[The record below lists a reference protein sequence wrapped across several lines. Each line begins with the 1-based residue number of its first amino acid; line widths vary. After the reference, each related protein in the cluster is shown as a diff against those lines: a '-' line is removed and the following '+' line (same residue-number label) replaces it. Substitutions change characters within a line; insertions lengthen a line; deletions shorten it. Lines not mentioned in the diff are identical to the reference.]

1 MTKIKNMRMT
11 KILALIAPLLGGV
24 GGGLLTSCN
33 DFLTI
38 YPTDR
43 IVGTDFWKT
52 KADVNQ
58 MVDGAY
64 VSMLGGGIQ
73 ERAIMWGAFRSD
85 ELVKNIDHVST
96 VLDNVS
102 AVNLL
107 PSMGYCSWADF
118 YYVINRCNIV
128 LRHAPEVMQEDPE
141 FTQGDYDVVRAQM
154 LALRSLCYFYLV
166 RAFRDVPYMT
176 ESVEDDSEIQTI
188 AQSSPGEVLQ
198 NCLNDLEEASR
209 YIIKTGA
216 YGQGDWRNW
225 GYFTRDAVHA
235 LMADIYLWRASMTH
249 DRGDYQQVVN
259 YADRIIDAKDQYY
272 QSTHTTSVST
282 SKENK
287 YHLANGITAFVS
299 IFQAGNSHESILE
312 WQYNGRNNSNTTLE
326 NYYYQV
332 GDEKN
337 HKTYGIAMASN
348 IFNITA
354 TNANTPQGQKVFFS
368 TNDYRFW
375 NNVYEANSEEA
386 EQMHIRKMVSNTGSI
401 IPTTSTVG
409 EHKGNAR
416 GFEEYDQNW
425 IVYRLT
431 DVMLMKA
438 EALVELADSTDRT
451 TQKLAFDLVQA
462 VNQRSMTESAGDT
475 LVFGNFPTKASMEL
489 LVLNER
495 ERELCFEGKR
505 WFDLL
510 RYTYR
515 HMNGVNI
522 YQKLADTGNWPTL
535 YLPMV
540 ELLTRKSTEGGQSS
554 AIAIKMKTEPYLYW
568 PIQESETKVN
578 NLLKQNPVWYQ
589 EKSTSKN

>member
-1 MTKIKNMRMT
+1 MT

-85 ELVKNIDHVST
+85 ELVKNVDHVST

-249 DRGDYQQVVN
+249 DRGDYQQVVS

-299 IFQAGNSHESILE
+299 IFQTGNSHESILE

-522 YQKLADTGNWPTL
+522 YQKLADTSNWPTL